1 MIKPPRSPAARGP
14 LPPKGAPAALGAAR
28 QRPAKRLHRD
38 GGAALLMA
46 MITVA
51 LVATLAAA
59 AMWRQ
64 WRGVEV
70 EAAERARV
78 QSAWILTGALDW
90 GRLILAG
97 DLNEDQKRGFDAD
110 YLGEPWAVPLAE
122 ARLSTFLAAGEAS
135 SDTDRDAFLSGQ
147 VTDLQSRLNVMN
159 LIAGTP
165 QEQLSALTRFTRLF
179 ELLNLPSGEL
189 GALQRGLARADAA
202 MRGTPLEGG
211 NDAPLMPRR
220 FEQLAWLG
228 MAHTTLAALK
238 PYVTVLPL
246 VSRQRTPVNLNTAS
260 AQVIAAAIPELD
272 LARAQR
278 IVVQRDSGFFRDT
291 GKAMEAAG
299 VAGADTT
306 WTTVTSDFFE
316 VRGRL
321 RLDDVALE
329 EVSVV
334 QRNRN
339 IRPRRVTT
347 LWRERTALSV
357 DLGAGSLPASTAPGS
372 GMR

>member
-1 MIKPPRSPAARGP
+1 MRAQRPS
-14 LPPKGAPAALGAAR
+14 AR
-28 QRPAKRLHRD
+28 QR
-38 GGAALLMA
+38 GAALLMA

-97 DLNEDQKRGFDAD
+97 DLREDRQRAGEPPTDH
-110 YLGEPWAVPLAE
+110 LGEPWAVPLAE

-147 VTDLQSRLNVMN
+147 ITDMQSRMNVMN
-159 LIAGTP
+159 LVAGAP
-165 QEQLSALTRFTRLF
+165 SQQLDAFTRFTRLF

-189 GALQRGLARADAA
+189 GALQRALARASAA
-202 MRGTPLEGG
+202 MRGPTDDGG
-211 NDAPLMPRR
+211 DAPLLPRR

-228 MAHTTLAALK
+228 LPASTLDTLR

-246 VSRQRTPVNLNTAS
+246 VNNAPTPVNLNTAS
-260 AQVIAAAIPELD
+260 AQVIAASIPELD
-272 LARAQR
+272 MARAQR
-278 IVVQRDSGFFRDT
+278 VVVQRDSSFFKQPSD
-291 GKAMEAAG
+291 AMQAVGGPQAS
-299 VAGADTT
+299 TT
-306 WTTVTSDFFE
+306 WVSTTSDFFE

-334 QRNRN
+334 QRD
-339 IRPRRVTT
+339 RRTRQVTT
-347 LWRERTALSV
+347 LWRERTALTV
-357 DLGAGSLPASTAPGS
+357 DLGNGAGATPLARAAGA
-372 GMR
+372 R